1 MQRKRFS
8 SVASSSTPF
17 LIIGGL
23 LYAGFCVKP
32 EPKGDVVA
40 KPAFERSDRLYGTA
54 VEPGGTILLVG
65 NDGKI
70 LASSDAARSW
80 RYVTDPVSVSLQDVA
95 AWDDKRAVAVGND
108 GVVIVTNDGGKS
120 WKRVDAPRSKIANK
134 LMHVKAAPD
143 GRAVAVGEGG
153 VIITSSD
160 YGQHWASARPEEDI
174 AWNDV
179 YLNGAHGWIVGERG
193 RILVSSDSGRSWREV
208 KGPVKSSL
216 MAVSFRNENDGVAVG
231 LNGAIIATDDGG
243 ATWRE
248 EPFKSPDVS
257 NRANGEQ
264 AKDGSTNPHDRGE
277 TEHLLCVTWD
287 GTRWV
292 AAGTKGVIAVG
303 DADAE
308 HWRGTRLSPDDR
320 QWYTAI
326 VPYRSTYL
334 LSGSRFVSFP
344 MKRLTAA
351 SPAENAGEH
360 A

>member
-1 MQRKRFS
+1 MQTKRFS
-8 SVASSSTPF
+8 SVASSTMPF

-32 EPKGDVVA
+32 ESKGDAVA
-40 KPAFERSDRLYGTA
+40 RPAFERSDRLYGTA

-65 NDGKI
+65 NNGKI
-70 LASSDAARSW
+70 LTSSDAARSW
-80 RYVTDPVSVSLQDVA
+80 QYVTGPVSVSLQDVA
-95 AWDDKRAVAVGND
+95 VWDDKRAVAVGDN
-108 GVVIVTNDGGKS
+108 GVVIVTSDGGKS
-120 WKRVDAPRSKIANK
+120 WKRIDAPKSKIANK
-134 LMHVKAAPD
+134 LMHVKAAPG

-179 YLNGAHGWIVGERG
+179 YLKGAHGWIVGERG

-216 MAVSFRNENDGVAVG
+216 MAVSFRNANDGVAVG
-231 LNGAIIATDDGG
+231 LSGVIIATNDGG
-243 ATWRE
+243 QTWRE
-248 EPFKSPDVS
+248 QPFESPDEPDL
-257 NRANGEQ
+257 ANSGQ
-264 AKDGSTNPHDRGE
+264 PKDDSTTSHERGAR
-277 TEHLLCVTWD
+277 EHLLCVTWD

-308 HWRGTRLSPDDR
+308 HWNGTRLSPDDR

-326 VPYRSTYL
+326 TLYRGKYL

-344 MKRLTAA
+344 LKSLTAA
-351 SPAENAGEH
+351 SPAEKAGEH